1 MDAVFGANGFL
12 GRRVVARLA
21 AAGLPVR
28 AVSRRFDPDFAAA
41 VGAAVGAG
49 AGAAAGG
56 VEIVEA
62 DLRDPFA
69 CLSALAGVRR
79 VLQLVSTSSPALRN
93 DYAEQDVLENVLP
106 QMRFARDCL
115 AAGVG
120 RLVFVSSGGAVYG
133 PPRWLPIDEAH
144 PTDPLNSHG
153 LTKLMTEKYLGMLG
167 QTRGLD
173 FAVLRV
179 ANPFGPTQ
187 GFRKGQGLIP
197 AILERQRRGEPVPV
211 YGDGEARRDF
221 VYVEDVVDA
230 ILAALDRREARGA
243 VINVGSGAARSVN
256 EVIAAIEARLGTRIA
271 RRHLPARDTDVA
283 VSELA
288 IGRARELLGWA
299 PTTPFETAIGLTLAG
314 QAAR

>member
-1 MDAVFGANGFL
+1 MYVVFGANGFL

-21 AAGLPVR
+21 AEGLPVR
-28 AVSRRFDPDFAAA
+28 AVSRRFDPDFAAEVDA
-41 VGAAVGAG
+41 EVDSGSIAS
-49 AGAAAGG
+49 
-56 VEIVEA
+56 VEVVEA

-69 CLSALAGVRR
+69 CLAALAGATR

-93 DYAEQDVLENVLP
+93 DYAEQDVIENVLP

-133 PPRWLPIDEAH
+133 PPRYLPIDEAH

-153 LTKLMTEKYLGMLG
+153 LTKLMTEKYLGMLA

-173 FAVLRV
+173 AVVLRV

-197 AILERQRRGEPVPV
+197 AILERQRRGLPVTV
-211 YGDGEARRDF
+211 YGDGSARRDF

-230 ILAALDRREARGA
+230 IRRALDLDAAKGG
-243 VINVGSGAARSVN
+243 VFNVGSGRARSVN
-256 EVIAAIEARLGTRIA
+256 EVLAAVEARLGTPIA
-271 RRHLPARDTDVA
+271 REHRPARETDVA

-288 IGRARELLGWA
+288 IGRAREVLGWA
-299 PTTPFETAIGLTLAG
+299 PATPFEIAVDLTLAG
-314 QAAR
+314 QRPR

>member
-1 MDAVFGANGFL
+1 MYAVFGANGFM

-21 AAGLPVR
+21 AEGLPVR
-28 AVSRRFDPDFAAA
+28 AVSRRFDPDFAAS
-41 VGAAVGAG
+41 VGVGTG
-49 AGAAAGG
+49 PGG
-56 VEIVEA
+56 VEMVTA

-69 CLSALAGVRR
+69 CLAALAGVER

-93 DYAEQDVLENVLP
+93 DYAEQDITENVLP

-133 PPRWLPIDEAH
+133 PPRRLPIDEEH

-167 QTRGLD
+167 ATRGLD

-197 AILERQRRGEPVPV
+197 AILDRHRLGQPVTI

-230 ILAALDRREARGA
+230 LRRGLDLPAARGG
-243 VINVGSGAARSVN
+243 VFNVGSGRARSVN
-256 EVIAAIEARLGTRIA
+256 EVIAALEARLGAAIA
-271 RRHLPARDTDVA
+271 REQLPPRETDVA

-288 IGRARELLGWA
+288 IDRARAVLGWA
-299 PTTPFETAIGLTLAG
+299 PATPFETAIGLTVDG
-314 QAAR
+314 YRGR

>member
-1 MDAVFGANGFL
+1 M
-12 GRRVVARLA
+12 
-21 AAGLPVR
+21 P
-28 AVSRRFDPDFAAA
+28 SRT
-41 VGAAVGAG
+41 
-49 AGAAAGG
+49 
-56 VEIVEA
+56 
-62 DLRDPFA
+62 
-69 CLSALAGVRR
+69 C
-79 VLQLVSTSSPALRN
+79 T
-93 DYAEQDVLENVLP
+93 ENVLP

-197 AILERQRRGEPVPV
+197 AILERQRRGQPVTI

-230 ILAALDRREARGA
+230 MRRGLDLPAARGG
-243 VINVGSGAARSVN
+243 VFNVGSGAGALGQRGDRGDRGAAR
-256 EVIAAIEARLGTRIA
+256 AAIARE
-271 RRHLPARDTDVA
+271 HLPARETDVA

-288 IGRARELLGWA
+288 IDRARECS
-299 PTTPFETAIGLTLAG
+299 AG
-314 QAAR
+314 RRRRRSRPRSG